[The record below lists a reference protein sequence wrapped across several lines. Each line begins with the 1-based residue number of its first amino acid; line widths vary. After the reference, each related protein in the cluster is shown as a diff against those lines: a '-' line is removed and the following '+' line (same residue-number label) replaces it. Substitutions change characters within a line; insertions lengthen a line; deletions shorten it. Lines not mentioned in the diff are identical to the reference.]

1 MARPGRF
8 ELPTRGLEVRCS
20 VQLSYGRSFPN
31 FSHYQRL
38 RYRLLDFVR
47 GILHGGRAG
56 NGDRNTT
63 GPVAG
68 VVRCCSPGENVAQ
81 AAAKSESLL
90 DGGL

>member
-1 MARPGRF
+1 
-8 ELPTRGLEVRCS
+8 
-20 VQLSYGRSFPN
+20 
-31 FSHYQRL
+31 
-38 RYRLLDFVR
+38 
-47 GILHGGRAG
+47 LHCRRAG

-63 GPVAG
+63 EPVAG